1 MKKINV
7 VCGVI
12 VKDNKY
18 LITQR
23 GDFKNL
29 NKWEFPGGK
38 VEPFENIFDAIKRE
52 LKEELSIEV
61 TPIKKLLEYNY
72 KKYNLC
78 FIECALGSN
87 KIILNEH
94 LNFTWISKKEFE
106 IYDFLEG
113 DNIFINSLLTKP

>member
-12 VKDNKY
+12 VRDNKY

-23 GDFKNL
+23 GDSKNL

-38 VEPFENIFDAIKRE
+38 VEPFENNFEAIKRE
-52 LKEELSIEV
+52 LNEELSIEV

-94 LNFTWISKKEFE
+94 LNFMLGSVNKRLRT
-106 IYDFLEG
+106 YDFIEG
-113 DNIFINSLLTKP
+113 DSIFINSLLV

>member
-1 MKKINV
+1 MKKIKV

-12 VKDNKY
+12 VKNNKY

-23 GDFKNL
+23 GDSKNL

-52 LKEELSIEV
+52 LKEELIIEV
-61 TPIKKLLEYNY
+61 TPIKILLEYDY

>member
-1 MKKINV
+1 MKKIKV

-12 VKDNKY
+12 VKNNKY

-23 GDFKNL
+23 GDSKNL

-61 TPIKKLLEYNY
+61 TPIKKLLEYDY

-94 LNFTWISKKEFE
+94 LNFTWISKQEFE
-106 IYDFLEG
+106 NL
-113 DNIFINSLLTKP
+113 

>member
-23 GDFKNL
+23 GDSKNI

-78 FIECALGSN
+78 FIECTIDN
-87 KIILNEH
+87 NTIILNEH
-94 LNFTWISKKEFE
+94 LDFKWIGIQEFMMF
-106 IYDFLEG
+106 DFLEG
-113 DNIFINSLLTKP
+113 DNIFINSLITKP

>member
-23 GDFKNL
+23 GDSKNL

-52 LKEELSIEV
+52 LKEELSIDI
-61 TPIKKLLEYNY
+61 TPIKKLLEYDY
-72 KKYNLC
+72 KKFNLC

>member
-1 MKKINV
+1 MKKIKV

-12 VKDNKY
+12 VKNNKY

-23 GDFKNL
+23 GDSKNL

-52 LKEELSIEV
+52 LKEELIIEV
-61 TPIKKLLEYNY
+61 TPIKILLEYDY

-94 LNFTWISKKEFE
+94 LNFTWISKQEFE
-106 IYDFLEG
+106 FYDFLDG
-113 DNIFINSLLTKP
+113 DNIFINSLLV

>member
-1 MKKINV
+1 MKKIKV

-12 VKDNKY
+12 VKNNKY

-23 GDFKNL
+23 GDSKNL

-52 LKEELSIEV
+52 LKEELIIEV
-61 TPIKKLLEYNY
+61 TPIKILLEYDY

-94 LNFTWISKKEFE
+94 LNFTWISKQDFEF
-106 IYDFLEG
+106 YDFLDG
-113 DNIFINSLLTKP
+113 DNIFINSLLA

>member
-23 GDFKNL
+23 GDSKNL

-61 TPIKKLLEYNY
+61 TPIKKLLEYNH

>member
-38 VEPFENIFDAIKRE
+38 VETFENNFEAIKRE
-52 LKEELSIEV
+52 LNEEINIEV
-61 TPIKKLLEYNY
+61 NPNKKLLEYNY

-78 FIECALGSN
+78 FIECTLSSN

-94 LNFTWISKKEFE
+94 LNYAWVSKQE
-106 IYDFLEG
+106 IRTYDFIEG
-113 DNIFINSLLTKP
+113 DNIFINSLLV

>member
-23 GDFKNL
+23 GDSKNL

-52 LKEELSIEV
+52 LKEELIIEV
-61 TPIKKLLEYNY
+61 TPIKILLEYDY

-94 LNFTWISKKEFE
+94 LNFTWISKQEFE
-106 IYDFLEG
+106 FYDFLDG
-113 DNIFINSLLTKP
+113 DNIFINSLLA

>member
-1 MKKINV
+1 MKKIKV

-12 VKDNKY
+12 VKNNKY

-23 GDFKNL
+23 GDSKNL
-29 NKWEFPGGK
+29 NRWEFPGGK

-52 LKEELSIEV
+52 LKEELSIDI
-61 TPIKKLLEYNY
+61 TPIKKLLEYDY
-72 KKYNLC
+72 KKFNLC

-94 LNFTWISKKEFE
+94 LNFTWISKQEFE

-113 DNIFINSLLTKP
+113 DIIFINSLLTKP

>member
-12 VKDNKY
+12 VEDNKY

-23 GDFKNL
+23 GDSKNL

-72 KKYNLC
+72 KEYNLC

>member
-18 LITQR
+18 LITQI
-23 GDFKNL
+23 GDSKNL

>member
-23 GDFKNL
+23 GDSKNL

-72 KKYNLC
+72 KEYNLC

-94 LNFTWISKKEFE
+94 LNFTWISKKQFE

-113 DNIFINSLLTKP
+113 DNIFINSLLTNP

>member
-23 GDFKNL
+23 GDSKNL

-61 TPIKKLLEYNY
+61 TPIKKLLKYNY

-78 FIECALGSN
+78 FIECTLDSN

-113 DNIFINSLLTKP
+113 DNIFINSLLSKP

>member
-23 GDFKNL
+23 GDSKNL

>member
-23 GDFKNL
+23 GDSKNF

>member
-12 VKDNKY
+12 VEDNKY

-23 GDFKNL
+23 GDSKNL

>member
-1 MKKINV
+1 MKKIKV

-12 VKDNKY
+12 VKNNKY

-23 GDFKNL
+23 GDSKNL

-52 LKEELSIEV
+52 LKEELIIAV
-61 TPIKKLLEYNY
+61 TPIKILLEYDY

-78 FIECALGSN
+78 FIECALGSD

-94 LNFTWISKKEFE
+94 LNFTWISKQEFE
-106 IYDFLEG
+106 IYDFLDG
-113 DNIFINSLLTKP
+113 DNIFINSLLA

>member
-1 MKKINV
+1 MKKIKV

-12 VKDNKY
+12 VKNNKY

-23 GDFKNL
+23 GDSKNL

-52 LKEELSIEV
+52 LKEELSIDV
-61 TPIKKLLEYNY
+61 TPIKKLLEYDY

-94 LNFTWISKKEFE
+94 LNFTWISKQEFE

>member
-1 MKKINV
+1 MKRIKV

-12 VKDNKY
+12 IKNNKY

-38 VEPFENIFDAIKRE
+38 IEPLENLFDAIKRE
-52 LKEELSIEV
+52 LKEELSININ
-61 TPIKKLLEYNY
+61 PIKILLEYDY

-78 FIECALGSN
+78 FIECTLDSYN
-87 KIILNEH
+87 IILNEH
-94 LNFTWISKKEFE
+94 LKFKWISKQEFKM
-106 IYDFLEG
+106 YDFIEG
-113 DNIFINSLLTKP
+113 DYIFINSLFTKP

>member
-23 GDFKNL
+23 GDSKNL

-94 LNFTWISKKEFE
+94 LNFTWISKQDFEF
-106 IYDFLEG
+106 YDFLDG
-113 DNIFINSLLTKP
+113 DNIFINSLLA

>member
-23 GDFKNL
+23 GDSKNL

-78 FIECALGSN
+78 FIEFALGSN

>member
-23 GDFKNL
+23 GDSKNL

-52 LKEELSIEV
+52 LKEELSIDI
-61 TPIKKLLEYNY
+61 TPIKKLLEYDY
-72 KKYNLC
+72 KKFNLC

-94 LNFTWISKKEFE
+94 LNFTWISKQEFE

-113 DNIFINSLLTKP
+113 DIIFINSLLTKP

>member
-29 NKWEFPGGK
+29 NKWEFPGDK

>member
-23 GDFKNL
+23 GDSKNL

-94 LNFTWISKKEFE
+94 LNFTWISKQEFE
-106 IYDFLEG
+106 FYDFLDG
-113 DNIFINSLLTKP
+113 DNIFINSLLA

>member
-23 GDFKNL
+23 GDSKNL

-38 VEPFENIFDAIKRE
+38 VERSENIFDAIKRE

>member
-1 MKKINV
+1 MKIIRV

-12 VKDNKY
+12 IKNNKY

-38 VEPFENIFDAIKRE
+38 IEHLENLFDAIKRE
-52 LKEELSIEV
+52 LKEELSININ
-61 TPIKKLLEYNY
+61 PIKILLEYDY
-72 KKYNLC
+72 KKYNLY

-94 LNFTWISKKEFE
+94 LNFTWISKQEFE
-106 IYDFLEG
+106 FYDFLDG
-113 DNIFINSLLTKP
+113 DNIFINSLLA

>member
-1 MKKINV
+1 MKKIKV

-12 VKDNKY
+12 VKNNKY

-23 GDFKNL
+23 GDSKNL

-52 LKEELSIEV
+52 LKEELIIEV
-61 TPIKKLLEYNY
+61 TPIKILLEYDY

-94 LNFTWISKKEFE
+94 LNFTWISKQEFE
-106 IYDFLEG
+106 FYDFLDG
-113 DNIFINSLLTKP
+113 DNIFINSLLA

>member
-23 GDFKNL
+23 GDSKNI

-38 VEPFENIFDAIKRE
+38 VERSENIFDAIKRE

-78 FIECALGSN
+78 FIECTLGSN

-94 LNFTWISKKEFE
+94 LNSAWISKKEFE

>member
-12 VKDNKY
+12 IKDNKY

-23 GDFKNL
+23 GDSKNL

-61 TPIKKLLEYNY
+61 IPIKKLLEYNY

-78 FIECALGSN
+78 FIECTLGSN
-87 KIILNEH
+87 KIILKEH
-94 LNFTWISKKEFE
+94 LNFAWISKKEFE

-113 DNIFINSLLTKP
+113 DNIFINSLLTKS

>member
-23 GDFKNL
+23 GDSKNL

-78 FIECALGSN
+78 FIECTLGSN
-87 KIILNEH
+87 NIILNEH

-106 IYDFLEG
+106 IYDFLDG
-113 DNIFINSLLTKP
+113 DKIFINSLLTKP

>member
-1 MKKINV
+1 MKKIKV

-12 VKDNKY
+12 VKNNKY

-23 GDFKNL
+23 GDSKNL

-52 LKEELSIEV
+52 LKEELSIDV
-61 TPIKKLLEYNY
+61 TPIKKLLEYDY

-94 LNFTWISKKEFE
+94 LNFTWISKQEFE
-106 IYDFLEG
+106 IYDFLDG
-113 DNIFINSLLTKP
+113 DNIFINSLLA

>member
-38 VEPFENIFDAIKRE
+38 VETFENNFEAIKRE
-52 LKEELSIEV
+52 LNEELNIEV

-78 FIECALGSN
+78 FIECTLSSI

-94 LNFTWISKKEFE
+94 LNYAWVSKQE
-106 IYDFLEG
+106 IRTYDFIEG
-113 DNIFINSLLTKP
+113 DNIFINSLLV

>member
-23 GDFKNL
+23 GDSKNL

-61 TPIKKLLEYNY
+61 TPIKKLLEYDY

-78 FIECALGSN
+78 FIECTLGSN

-94 LNFTWISKKEFE
+94 LNSAWISKKEFE
-106 IYDFLEG
+106 VYDFLEG

>member
-12 VKDNKY
+12 FKDNKY

-23 GDFKNL
+23 GDSKNL

-72 KKYNLC
+72 KKHNLC
-78 FIECALGSN
+78 FIKCTLDSN
-87 KIILNEH
+87 TIILNEH
-94 LNFTWISKKEFE
+94 LDFKWISIQDFMMF
-106 IYDFLEG
+106 DFLEG

>member
-23 GDFKNL
+23 GDSKNL

-72 KKYNLC
+72 KEYNLC